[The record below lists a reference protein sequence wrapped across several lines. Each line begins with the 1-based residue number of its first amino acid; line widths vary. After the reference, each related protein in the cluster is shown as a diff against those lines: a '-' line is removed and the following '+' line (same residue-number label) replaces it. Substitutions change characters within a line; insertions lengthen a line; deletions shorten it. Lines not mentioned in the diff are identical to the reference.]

1 MSAVSVVLKR
11 NRSLRAGNG
20 MEVRE
25 RAQKVST
32 KDMTAGSPMRLIL
45 GFAVPL
51 LFGFL
56 FQQFYSVVDTII
68 VGQFLGVKA
77 LAGVGSTGSI
87 NFMIIGFCMGV
98 CNGFAIPVAH
108 KFGAKDYSGMR
119 QFIANSVWLSG
130 VFAVIM
136 TTMVVLLCRNILMLM
151 HTPEDIFVY
160 AYTYIV
166 IIFWGIPASYLYNLL
181 SGIIRSMGDS
191 RTPLMFLLLSS
202 VLNIGLDLLCILTF
216 RMGIAGA
223 AVATVVSQLISG
235 VLCLFYMKK
244 KFDILEI
251 TKDEWKVNFSHMKTL
266 CGMGVPMG
274 LQYSITAIGG
284 VILQTSVN
292 SLGSVAVAATTAASK
307 VSMFFC
313 CPFDAM
319 GSTMATYGGQNV
331 GAKKLERLGEGLRA
345 CSMLGIGYALLAF
358 GVLFFFGDNFVSLF
372 VNEGGAGIV
381 EGARQML
388 LTMSAFYIPL
398 AFVNIIRFMIQGM
411 GFSAFAVLAG
421 VCEMVARGLAG
432 LFLVPALGYTGA
444 CLASPLAWILADV
457 FLIPAY
463 IHVRRKLGKMMSDVG
478 ES

>member
-1 MSAVSVVLKR
+1 M
-11 NRSLRAGNG
+11 NRS
-20 MEVRE
+20 
-25 RAQKVST
+25 ST
-32 KDMTAGSPMRLIL
+32 KDMTMGSPMKLIL

-56 FQQFYSVVDTII
+56 FQQFYSVVDTVI

-77 LAGVGSTGSI
+77 LAGVGSTGSL

-108 KFGAKDYSGMR
+108 KFGAKDFSGMR
-119 QFIANSVWLSG
+119 QFIANSVWLSAG
-130 VFAVIM
+130 FAVVM
-136 TTMVVLLCRNILMLM
+136 TAVVVLLCRDILTWMN
-151 HTPEDIFVY
+151 TPEDIFEF
-160 AYTYIV
+160 AYIYIL

-191 RTPLMFLLLSS
+191 KTPLMFLLLSS
-202 VLNIGLDLLCILTF
+202 ILNIGLDLLCILTF

-235 VLCLFYMKK
+235 VLCLFYMRK
-244 KFDILEI
+244 KFDILKIE
-251 TKDEWKVNFSHMKTL
+251 KEEWKVNFSYMKTL

-274 LQYSITAIGG
+274 LQYSITAIGS

-292 SLGSVAVAATTAASK
+292 SLGSVAVAAVTAAGK
-307 VSMFFC
+307 VSMFFS

-331 GAKKLERLGEGLRA
+331 GAKKLDRLGKGLFS
-345 CSMLGIGYALLAF
+345 CSVLGIVYALAAF
-358 GVLFFFGDNFVSLF
+358 VALFFWGDIFIGMFVK
-372 VNEGGAGIV
+372 EGSAEIMTQ
-381 EGARQML
+381 ARQML
-388 LTMSAFYIPL
+388 IVISAFYIPL

-421 VCEMVARGLAG
+421 VCEMAARALAG
-432 LFLVPALGYTGA
+432 LFLVPAFGFTGA
-444 CLASPLAWILADV
+444 CYASPLAWLLADA

-463 IHVRRKLGKMMSDVG
+463 VHVRRKLGRMMG
-478 ES
+478 EENK